1 MTKESLN
8 LRRSRRLEEAFRDE
22 ELAGFRLSIGARL
35 VALVVIAVW
44 LQVWTEPPR
53 SYWLDG
59 ILVAFGL
66 SGIGFYALLRSPRHR
81 PWQTYFFVGLDFILL
96 TFATIGLELVID
108 DSWPPQMILRNG
120 TVVYFF
126 LFLGL
131 LSLSYAPRLM
141 IWGGL
146 AAAAAWSLGIL
157 LIFLQ
162 PGTVTTAGHETPGSH
177 IELTRHLHPRFVD
190 VNVWLQD
197 VVVLLLAAGV
207 LACVVWR
214 GKRLVQRQAAA
225 ERERGNLARYFSPN
239 MVDQLAKRDEPL
251 DSVRSQPVAVLFA
264 DIVGFTQVCEA
275 LPPEVVV
282 GLLREFHGRMAR
294 AVFAH
299 EGTVDKYI
307 GDAIMATFGTPLKS
321 SRDARNALAC
331 ARAMVMAMAEWN
343 RERWAAGSPPIR
355 TGIGLHYGPAV
366 IGDIGGERRFEYAV
380 IGDTVN
386 VASRLEG
393 LTRDLGVDI
402 AVSEDLARKVREE
415 GAEVL
420 LKGFI
425 PAEPQQLRNRGEPLA
440 VWTWRDAA

>member
-1 MTKESLN
+1 MTEESLD

-22 ELAGFRLSIGARL
+22 ELAGFKLSIGARS
-35 VALVVIAVW
+35 VALVVIAIW

-53 SYWLDG
+53 TYWLDG
-59 ILVAFGL
+59 ILVVFGV
-66 SGIGFYALLRSPRHR
+66 SGIGFYALLRSSRHR
-81 PWQTYFFVGLDFILL
+81 PWQTYFFVGLDFFLL

-162 PGTVTTAGHETPGSH
+162 PGTVGTAGHEMLESH
-177 IELTRHLHPRFVD
+177 VHRARHLHPRFVD

-207 LACVVWR
+207 LACAVWR

-225 ERERGNLARYFSPN
+225 ERERGNLARYFPPN

-251 DSVRSQPVAVLFA
+251 DSVRRQPVAVLFA

-275 LPPEVVV
+275 LAPEVVV

-294 AVFAH
+294 AVFAYD
-299 EGTVDKYI
+299 GTVDKYI
-307 GDAIMATFGTPLKS
+307 GDAIMATFGTPLRS
-321 SRDARNALAC
+321 SRDARNVEPGALGGRIA
-331 ARAMVMAMAEWN
+331 ADPNRHRPALRPGGDRRHRRRAALRICGDRRYRQRSEPSGRPDPRSRRGHR
-343 RERWAAGSPPIR
+343 RER
-355 TGIGLHYGPAV
+355 GLGAPGAR
-366 IGDIGGERRFEYAV
+366 GRRGGTAQ
-380 IGDTVN
+380 
-386 VASRLEG
+386 G
-393 LTRDLGVDI
+393 LRPG
-402 AVSEDLARKVREE
+402 
-415 GAEVL
+415 
-420 LKGFI
+420 
-425 PAEPQQLRNRGEPLA
+425 
-440 VWTWRDAA
+440 